1 MANNFKNKLT
11 SNVHFANVTQAALPT
26 FCNVGNY
33 TVPSGCVA
41 TVIGL
46 SVANMNT
53 TVAATVDIEI
63 NSGTGPEGNVT
74 VVKGAPVPIGG
85 TLVAV
90 GGDQKLVLT
99 VDNSVQVST
108 STGNVDVIMSI
119 LESDQA

>member
-26 FCNVGNY
+26 YSNVGSY
-33 TVPSGCVA
+33 SVPSGCVA

-63 NSGTGPEGNVT
+63 NSG
-74 VVKGAPVPIGG
+74 IR
-85 TLVAV
+85 
-90 GGDQKLVLT
+90 
-99 VDNSVQVST
+99 S
-108 STGNVDVIMSI
+108 
-119 LESDQA
+119 